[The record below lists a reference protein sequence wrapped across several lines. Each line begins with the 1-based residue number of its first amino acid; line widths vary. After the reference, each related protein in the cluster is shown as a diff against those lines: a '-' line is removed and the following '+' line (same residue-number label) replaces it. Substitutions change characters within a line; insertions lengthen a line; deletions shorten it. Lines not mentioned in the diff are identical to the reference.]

1 MAETLYVAVVIGYG
15 PYYGMVPDF
24 SLMASGDT
32 QDDVL
37 TQLQKLTD
45 ESVALSQQYGTEIP
59 KATAADVIK
68 SHWVGDQYHF
78 SGVVVRV

>member
-1 MAETLYVAVVIGYG
+1 MTETLYVVVVIGDG

-37 TQLQKLTD
+37 TQLQKLTN
-45 ESVALSQQYGTEIP
+45 ESVALSQRYGTEIP

-68 SHWVGDQYHF
+68 LHWDGDQYHF
-78 SGVVVRV
+78 SSVVVRV